1 MFETYLLLG
10 AFLLIFIFVISLAI
24 WIFKITK
31 KQRKELKKNPR
42 KEINLDEPP
51 TEPTVKKVTVI
62 NQFCDTKVVGIKQ
75 PKAVEEFF
83 ITFKEPDGNI
93 FNLSVPKECYDGFEI
108 GQEGKL
114 SVVNGELYGFELEE

>member
-1 MFETYLLLG
+1 MFEEYLLIG
-10 AFLLIFIFVISLAI
+10 AFFLSFVFVITLAI

-31 KQRKELKKNPR
+31 NQRKELKKNPP

-75 PKAVEEFF
+75 PKAIEEFI
-83 ITFKEPDGNI
+83 ITFQETDGNI
-93 FNLSVPKECYDGFEI
+93 FKLAVPKECYDGFEI

-114 SVVNGELYGFELEE
+114 SVVNGELYGFELK

>member
-1 MFETYLLLG
+1 MIETCLLLG

-31 KQRKELKKNPR
+31 KQRKELKKNPP

-51 TEPTVKKVTVI
+51 TEPTVKNVTVT
-62 NQFCDTKVVGIKQ
+62 NQFCDTTVVGIKH

-114 SVVNGELYGFELEE
+114 SVVNGELYGFELKE

>member
-31 KQRKELKKNPR
+31 NQRKELKKNPP
-42 KEINLDEPP
+42 KKINLDEPP

-93 FNLSVPKECYDGFEI
+93 FNLSVPKECYEGFEI
-108 GQEGKL
+108 GQEGIL
-114 SVVNGELYGFELEE
+114 SLIDGKLYGFELKE

>member
-10 AFLLIFIFVISLAI
+10 VFLLIFIFVISLAI

-31 KQRKELKKNPR
+31 KQRNELKKNPP

-51 TEPTVKKVTVI
+51 TEPTVKYVTVT
-62 NQFCDTKVVGIKQ
+62 NQFCNTTVVGIKQ

-114 SVVNGELYGFELEE
+114 SVVNGELYGFELKE